1 MKIEELIGTHIF
13 DGTIDYRINGYSY
26 PNIYA
31 EELEYDESSDEFWKT
46 GRNIVLRSSEVER
59 DYKNDYGT
67 EIKIVWQLFFIR
79 KKTTSAYRVPS
90 RKPTVLTYYGGKN
103 GKIYECT
110 YGTILDSP
118 GYHSRIRN
126 IQR

>member
-67 EIKIVWQLFFIR
+67 KIKIVW
-79 KKTTSAYRVPS
+79 
-90 RKPTVLTYYGGKN
+90 
-103 GKIYECT
+103 
-110 YGTILDSP
+110 
-118 GYHSRIRN
+118 
-126 IQR
+126 

>member
-13 DGTIDYRINGYSY
+13 DGTIDYRINSYSY

-46 GRNIVLRSSEVER
+46 ERNIVLRSSEVER

-67 EIKIVWQLFFIR
+67 EIKIVW
-79 KKTTSAYRVPS
+79 
-90 RKPTVLTYYGGKN
+90 
-103 GKIYECT
+103 
-110 YGTILDSP
+110 
-118 GYHSRIRN
+118 
-126 IQR
+126 

>member
-13 DGTIDYRINGYSY
+13 DGTIDSRINGYCS
-26 PNIYA
+26 PIIYA

-67 EIKIVWQLFFIR
+67 EIKIVW
-79 KKTTSAYRVPS
+79 
-90 RKPTVLTYYGGKN
+90 
-103 GKIYECT
+103 
-110 YGTILDSP
+110 
-118 GYHSRIRN
+118 
-126 IQR
+126 

>member
-13 DGTIDYRINGYSY
+13 DGTIDYRINGYSC

-46 GRNIVLRSSEVER
+46 GRNIVLRSNEVER

-67 EIKIVWQLFFIR
+67 EIKIVW
-79 KKTTSAYRVPS
+79 
-90 RKPTVLTYYGGKN
+90 
-103 GKIYECT
+103 
-110 YGTILDSP
+110 
-118 GYHSRIRN
+118 
-126 IQR
+126 

>member
-1 MKIEELIGTHIF
+1 MVNFCQIGPLIGKKFSKDTHSPPPMRCCSSYER
-13 DGTIDYRINGYSY
+13 GTLLSVIDYRINGYSY

-67 EIKIVWQLFFIR
+67 EIKIVW
-79 KKTTSAYRVPS
+79 
-90 RKPTVLTYYGGKN
+90 
-103 GKIYECT
+103 
-110 YGTILDSP
+110 
-118 GYHSRIRN
+118 
-126 IQR
+126 

>member
-13 DGTIDYRINGYSY
+13 DGTIDYRINVYSY

-31 EELEYDESSDEFWKT
+31 EELEYHESSDEFWKT

-67 EIKIVWQLFFIR
+67 EIKIVW
-79 KKTTSAYRVPS
+79 
-90 RKPTVLTYYGGKN
+90 
-103 GKIYECT
+103 
-110 YGTILDSP
+110 
-118 GYHSRIRN
+118 
-126 IQR
+126 

>member
-13 DGTIDYRINGYSY
+13 DGTIDYRINDYSY

-67 EIKIVWQLFFIR
+67 EVKIVW
-79 KKTTSAYRVPS
+79 
-90 RKPTVLTYYGGKN
+90 
-103 GKIYECT
+103 
-110 YGTILDSP
+110 
-118 GYHSRIRN
+118 
-126 IQR
+126 